1 MYGQIQLDFVSVERI
16 VELLR
21 LPQES
26 KGDIDPPASWPTYG
40 SDIIFEN
47 VTMKYAP
54 HLDPA
59 LIDITC
65 TIPGGT
71 TTAII
76 GRTGSGKSTLA
87 LSLLATLEPTEGR
100 ILIDGIDISRVNK
113 QALRSRITF
122 LAQEPVLFP
131 GTLRHNLDPIEEYS
145 DAACEGVLLRISGT
159 SNATSA
165 LVGGRPWTLSTEIE
179 TGGKNLS
186 HGQRQLIGLAR
197 AILRRSAIIIMDE
210 ATASVDQETAWEVQ
224 KLLRDELKEST
235 VVSIAH
241 RAEAVHG
248 VENCLVLGKGRLI
261 RQGNPAD
268 FAAGSGGGS
277 GSGGNSGIATPD
289 VREGDA

>member
-1 MYGQIQLDFVSVERI
+1 
-16 VELLR
+16 
-21 LPQES
+21 
-26 KGDIDPPASWPTYG
+26 
-40 SDIIFEN
+40 
-47 VTMKYAP
+47 MKYAP
-54 HLDPA
+54 HLEPA
-59 LIDITC
+59 LVDVTC

-87 LSLLATLEPTEGR
+87 LSLLATLEPTGGR

-145 DAACEGVLLRISGT
+145 DAACEGVLSRISGT

-165 LVGGRPWTLSTEIE
+165 LVGGRPWTLLTEIE

-241 RAEAVHG
+241 RAEAVHA

-268 FAAGSGGGS
+268 FASGS
-277 GSGGNSGIATPD
+277 GSGGNSGSATPD